1 MQSQPLRSVSMP
13 PNLNLFSYI
22 LLPGQSL
29 VLVGRKLAEGLI
41 WLLQQFWEYHLGTFF
56 PLQPQF
62 IHVF

>member
-1 MQSQPLRSVSMP
+1 MP

-41 WLLQQFWEYHLGTFF
+41 WLLQQFWECHLGTFF